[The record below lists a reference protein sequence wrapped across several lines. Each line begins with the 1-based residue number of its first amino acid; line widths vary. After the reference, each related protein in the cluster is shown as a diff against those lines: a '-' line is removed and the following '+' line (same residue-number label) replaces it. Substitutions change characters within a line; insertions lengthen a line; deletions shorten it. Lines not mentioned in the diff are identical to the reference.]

1 MAVGEKVL
9 YDIDRDTMHA
19 EWSTDSSPDTV
30 THYISH
36 YPPPEKVLYLITI
49 FRLKPLK
56 IVLLRGGGLKHMYA
70 YTSRTV
76 QCSWV
81 NYNIFFASR
90 SNSPTEK
97 NCSRVSFATENVCHN
112 KLIVANNAEKVLL
125 SRVER
130 GGGEGPRHRDSRQLP
145 FTKSLYEG
153 QKWRLEYLF
162 N

>member
-30 THYISH
+30 THYLSH

-56 IVLLRGGGLKHMYA
+56 IVLLRGGVESHVCLYIKDCTMFMGKLKY
-70 YTSRTV
+70 
-76 QCSWV
+76 
-81 NYNIFFASR
+81 FFASR

-145 FTKSLYEG
+145 FTKSLY
-153 QKWRLEYLF
+153 
-162 N
+162 